1 MTPLAKKL
9 IDQFNAA
16 LGRVSSVEHLD
27 VQRQVADLLLRK
39 KTQYSEH
46 QVAIFN
52 EVINCLVQNI
62 DRRAVRELSGRLA
75 AADHAPHSVIDRLS
89 NNDDIAVAGPLL
101 EKSKVLSD
109 EILVEI
115 AKTKGQDHLLAIAGR
130 AQVSETVTDAL
141 VDRGNAKVTQKI
153 AENDGARLSE
163 IGFVKAVHGA
173 RSDETLASAL
183 AGRKDVPPELQPFLK
198 LAREPV
204 KAPWPSAPVA
214 AKAHDHPR
222 PQEHA
227 KPQDHPKPQHHPK
240 PQEQAKP
247 QEHAKPQGKP
257 KEQSRPDKPK
267 ADKWVRISRSSSGS
281 WEG

>member
-9 IDQFNAA
+9 INQFNTA
-16 LGRVSSVEHLD
+16 LGKVSSVEQLH
-27 VQRQVADLLLRK
+27 VQRQVADLLLRSK
-39 KTQYSEH
+39 SKYSER

-52 EVINCLVQNI
+52 DVIDCLVQNI
-62 DRRAVRELSGRLA
+62 DRSAVRELSGRLA

-89 NNDDIAVAGPLL
+89 NNDDIAVAGPVL
-101 EKSKVLSD
+101 EKSKVISD

-141 VDRGNAKVTQKI
+141 VDRGNAKVTQKVV
-153 AENDGARLSE
+153 ENGGARLSE

-204 KAPWPSAPVA
+204 KAPWPTAPVA
-214 AKAHDHPR
+214 ATAKDKDHPR

-227 KPQDHPKPQHHPK
+227 KPQHHARSQDHPKPKAQ
-240 PQEQAKP
+240 QQA
-247 QEHAKPQGKP
+247 
-257 KEQSRPDKPK
+257 RPEKPK
-267 ADKWVRISRSSSGS
+267 ADKWVRISRSSSGG